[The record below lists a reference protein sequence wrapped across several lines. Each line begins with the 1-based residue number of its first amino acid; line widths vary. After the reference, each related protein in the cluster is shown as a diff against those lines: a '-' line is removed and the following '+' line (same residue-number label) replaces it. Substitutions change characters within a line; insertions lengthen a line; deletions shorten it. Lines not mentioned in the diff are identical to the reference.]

1 MADIKKFLSFLADDK
16 RINKK
21 VLLQYKEWLVQK
33 YAVNSVNSML
43 AALNQFLEFLNVGKL
58 KVKRIKV
65 QKQPFLQDQK
75 EVTEKECRKLIA
87 TAMAEGKEQLEF
99 LTVERVKSGKIEIYN
114 KGKYRRI
121 FLPKVLQRKLLS
133 YCHNNQIEEGWIFVT
148 KNGKLKDRSNIW
160 REMKRLKEKAGVA
173 ESKIF
178 PHNFR
183 HLFAR
188 IYYKVTKD
196 ITGLADLLGHSSI
209 NVTRIYT
216 ATTETVFQKK
226 LDKIVEQEILE
237 CTT

>member
-1 MADIKKFLSFLADDK
+1 MRSWLS
-16 RINKK
+16 
-21 VLLQYKEWLVQK
+21 V
-33 YAVNSVNSML
+33 
-43 AALNQFLEFLNVGKL
+43 
-58 KVKRIKV
+58 
-65 QKQPFLQDQK
+65 
-75 EVTEKECRKLIA
+75 LIA
-87 TAMAEGKEQLEF
+87 DARSKKRDDIPIAPL
-99 LTVERVKSGKIEIYN
+99 LYSLSN
-114 KGKYRRI
+114 KMDNSLLAVRDINHKYIVVGKYRRI

-133 YCHNNQIEEGWIFVT
+133 YCHNNQIAEGWIFVT